1 MLGLMGTA
9 PQDPWLGGD
18 MIAFPRKPSLASQTS
33 AVGSLVSHP
42 LCRALDADANYD
54 S

>member
-9 PQDPWLGGD
+9 PQDPWLGRD
-18 MIAFPRKPSLASQTS
+18 MIAFPGKPSLASRTS
-33 AVGSLVSHP
+33 AVRSLVSHP
-42 LCRALDADANYD
+42 LCRALDADD